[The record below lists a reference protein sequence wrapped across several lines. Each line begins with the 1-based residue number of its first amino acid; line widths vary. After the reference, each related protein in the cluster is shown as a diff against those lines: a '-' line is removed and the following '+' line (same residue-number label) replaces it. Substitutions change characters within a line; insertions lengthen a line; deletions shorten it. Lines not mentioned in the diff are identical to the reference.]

1 MITGTSPPNKGELVS
16 NILTTI
22 LGTLFI
28 FAMTTLG
35 SASVFL
41 FRKGVGDKLN
51 SLFLGLSSGV
61 MIAASVWSLLLPA
74 LSQAEEGG
82 WGEIS
87 FLPVAIGLVVGSL
100 FLILIEKICA
110 FIQKERHREFS
121 SISTIKK
128 STKLFLAVTVHN
140 IPEGL
145 SVGLAFGNAFVTGGE
160 NAFVLALALAIGIGV
175 QNLPEGAAISLPMAK
190 ELGSKWKAFGCGV
203 ASGAVEPV
211 MAVIGILLSTILT
224 PIMPWLLAF
233 SAGAM
238 IYVVI
243 EELLPEGKEKT
254 NSKISTWG
262 FIAGFVIMMILDVAL
277 G

>member
-1 MITGTSPPNKGELVS
+1 MS

-160 NAFVLALALAIGIGV
+160 SAFVLALALAIGIGV

-211 MAVIGILLSTILT
+211 MAVIGILLSTVLT

-238 IYVVI
+238 IYVVV

-277 G
+277 E

>member
-1 MITGTSPPNKGELVS
+1 MSNTLITA
-16 NILTTI
+16 
-22 LGTLFI
+22 LGIIFI

-41 FRKGVGDKLN
+41 FKKGASDKLN

-74 LSQAEEGG
+74 MSQAEECG
-82 WGEIS
+82 WENIS
-87 FLPVAIGLVVGSL
+87 FIPVAIGLVIGSL
-100 FLILIEKICA
+100 FLIFIEKIC
-110 FIQKERHREFS
+110 FLIQKERHKD
-121 SISTIKK
+121 ISPQSFMKK

-160 NAFVLALALAIGIGV
+160 NGFILALALAIGIGV

-190 ELGSKWKAFGCGV
+190 GLGSKWKAFGFG
-203 ASGAVEPV
+203 ALSGAVEPV
-211 MAVIGILLSTILT
+211 MAVIGILLSTVLT

-243 EELLPEGKEKT
+243 EELLPESKEKT

>member
-1 MITGTSPPNKGELVS
+1 M
-16 NILTTI
+16 
-22 LGTLFI
+22 
-28 FAMTTLG
+28 
-35 SASVFL
+35 
-41 FRKGVGDKLN
+41 
-51 SLFLGLSSGV
+51 
-61 MIAASVWSLLLPA
+61 
-74 LSQAEEGG
+74 
-82 WGEIS
+82 
-87 FLPVAIGLVVGSL
+87 
-100 FLILIEKICA
+100 
-110 FIQKERHREFS
+110 
-121 SISTIKK
+121 
-128 STKLFLAVTVHN
+128 
-140 IPEGL
+140 
-145 SVGLAFGNAFVTGGE
+145 
-160 NAFVLALALAIGIGV
+160 LALALAIGIGV

-211 MAVIGILLSTILT
+211 MAVIGILLSTVLT

>member
-1 MITGTSPPNKGELVS
+1 
-16 NILTTI
+16 
-22 LGTLFI
+22 
-28 FAMTTLG
+28 MTTLG

-41 FRKGVGDKLN
+41 FKKGASDKLN

-74 LSQAEEGG
+74 LSQAEGCG

-87 FLPVAIGLVVGSL
+87 FLPVAIGLVIGSL
-100 FLILIEKICA
+100 FLIFIEKIC
-110 FIQKERHREFS
+110 FLIQKERHKNFPQS
-121 SISTIKK
+121 FMKK

-160 NAFVLALALAIGIGV
+160 NGFILALALAIGIGV

-190 ELGSKWKAFGCGV
+190 GLGSKWKAFGFG
-203 ASGAVEPV
+203 ALSGAVEPV
-211 MAVIGILLSTILT
+211 MAVIGILLSTVLT